1 MYAYVKALAMTVVK
15 VGWRI
20 SHQRSRM
27 GVGGIAPHPLPR
39 LRALIEPLERRAML
53 GAI

>member
-1 MYAYVKALAMTVVK
+1 MYAYVKVLAITVVK

-27 GVGGIAPHPLPR
+27 GVGGVAPQSLPR
-39 LRALIEPLERRAML
+39 FRALIEPLERRAML
-53 GAI
+53 GTI